1 MTPVAPK
8 YILHCTSNVRSRLR
22 SSPNP
27 GGGLTLGLW
36 WSFVSLSTLRNSTS
50 CPSVNPA
57 TWTDAGG
64 AFSAVLAP
72 PVFLGSDMVFH
83 LVIVAG
89 SVSSHPAGDVG
100 SGVPGLAAPD
110 SCKESSSAS
119 PNMSMLICSSVRSIS
134 CDGDVAVLSV
144 C

>member
-1 MTPVAPK
+1 M
-8 YILHCTSNVRSRLR
+8 
-22 SSPNP
+22 
-27 GGGLTLGLW
+27 TLGLW
-36 WSFVSLSTLRNSTS
+36 WSFVSLSTLKNSTN

-57 TWTDAGG
+57 TCTDAGG
-64 AFSAVLAP
+64 IFSAVLAP
-72 PVFLGSDMVFH
+72 PVFVGSDMVFR

-89 SVSSHPAGDVG
+89 SVSSDMAGDVG
-100 SGVPGLAAPD
+100 SGVPGLVALD

-119 PNMSMLICSSVRSIS
+119 PNVSMVISPSVRSIS

>member
-1 MTPVAPK
+1 M
-8 YILHCTSNVRSRLR
+8 
-22 SSPNP
+22 
-27 GGGLTLGLW
+27 TLGLW

-57 TWTDAGG
+57 TCTDAGG
-64 AFSAVLAP
+64 AFSSVLAL
-72 PVFLGSDMVFH
+72 PVLIGSDMMFR
-83 LVIVAG
+83 LVIVAS
-89 SVSSHPAGDVG
+89 SVSSDTSGDVG

-110 SCKESSSAS
+110 SRRESSSAS
-119 PNMSMLICSSVRSIS
+119 PNVLMLISPSVRSIS

>member
-1 MTPVAPK
+1 M
-8 YILHCTSNVRSRLR
+8 
-22 SSPNP
+22 
-27 GGGLTLGLW
+27 TLGLW

-57 TWTDAGG
+57 TCTDAGG
-64 AFSAVLAP
+64 AFSALLSP
-72 PVFLGSDMVFH
+72 PVFIGSDMVFC

-89 SVSSHPAGDVG
+89 SVSSDTAGHAG
-100 SGVPGLAAPD
+100 SGMPGLAAPD
-110 SCKESSSAS
+110 SRKESSSAS
-119 PNMSMLICSSVRSIS
+119 PTVSILISSSVRSIS

>member
-1 MTPVAPK
+1 M
-8 YILHCTSNVRSRLR
+8 
-22 SSPNP
+22 
-27 GGGLTLGLW
+27 TLGLW

-57 TWTDAGG
+57 TCTDVGG

-72 PVFLGSDMVFH
+72 PGVVGSGMVFR

-89 SVSSHPAGDVG
+89 SVSSNTAGDVG
-100 SGVPGLAAPD
+100 SGVPGSAAPD
-110 SCKESSSAS
+110 SCREFSSAS
-119 PNMSMLICSSVRSIS
+119 RNVSMLISPSVRSIS

>member
-1 MTPVAPK
+1 M
-8 YILHCTSNVRSRLR
+8 
-22 SSPNP
+22 
-27 GGGLTLGLW
+27 TLGLW

-57 TWTDAGG
+57 TCTDAGG

-72 PVFLGSDMVFH
+72 PVFVGSDMVFR
-83 LVIVAG
+83 LVMVAG
-89 SVSSHPAGDVG
+89 SVSSDTAGNVG
-100 SGVPGLAAPD
+100 SGVSGLAAPD

-119 PNMSMLICSSVRSIS
+119 PNVSRLISPSVRSIS
-134 CDGDVAVLSV
+134 CDSDVAVLSV

>member
-1 MTPVAPK
+1 MFVVDFDLPS
-8 YILHCTSNVRSRLR
+8 Y
-22 SSPNP
+22 P

-57 TWTDAGG
+57 TCTDAGG
-64 AFSAVLAP
+64 AFSSVLAP
-72 PVFLGSDMVFH
+72 PVFVGSDMVIR

-89 SVSSHPAGDVG
+89 SVSSDTAGDVG
-100 SGVPGLAAPD
+100 SGVPRLAAPD
-110 SCKESSSAS
+110 SCKEFSSAS
-119 PNMSMLICSSVRSIS
+119 PNVLMLISPSVRSIS
-134 CDGDVAVLSV
+134 CDSDVAVLAV